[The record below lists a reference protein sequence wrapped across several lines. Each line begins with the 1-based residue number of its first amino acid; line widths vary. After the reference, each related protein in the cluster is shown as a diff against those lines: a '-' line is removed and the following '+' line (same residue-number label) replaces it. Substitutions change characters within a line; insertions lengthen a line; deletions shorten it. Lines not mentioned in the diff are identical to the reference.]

1 MIELYFGK
9 PGTGKT
15 TLLVKQALQELKKIK
30 KGKSKYKYVLSN
42 VRIKGIIFV
51 DFDSLSKYMFK
62 DCLILLD
69 EITLDADSREY
80 KNFSKGHKEF
90 FIMHRHFH
98 CDIKLY
104 TQVYNRIDK
113 TIRDIVDRC
122 YYIKKLIPFTFYYEI
137 PSSIII
143 PEETG
148 EIQQGYIKPTRLQK
162 LLGIKIIYRPKYYK
176 YFDSWYIRT
185 NKILYDYEKYKV

>member
-162 LLGIKIIYRPKYYK
+162 LLSIKIIYRPKYYK